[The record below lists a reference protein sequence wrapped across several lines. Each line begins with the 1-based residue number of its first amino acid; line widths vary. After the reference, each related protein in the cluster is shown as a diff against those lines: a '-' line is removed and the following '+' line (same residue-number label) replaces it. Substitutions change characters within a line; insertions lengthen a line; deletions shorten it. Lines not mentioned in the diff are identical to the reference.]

1 MLLYHKNMQ
10 RKQASILAQF
20 FCNWRIHTISGSIF
34 SVLLATIAHLFMC
47 YFLRRRGFSMM
58 FSAATSLHANF
69 SKISSP

>member
-1 MLLYHKNMQ
+1 MLLYHKNVQ

-20 FCNWRIHTISGSIF
+20 FVTGESTLYQTVFISI
-34 SVLLATIAHLFMC
+34 LPATIAHLFMC